1 MPIRM
6 RLEMLMTAALI
17 LLTVASAGFCVRFLI
32 ALNGE
37 LRRYRISYLLRM
49 NAQVLPEAETQPLD
63 RAA

>member
-17 LLTVASAGFCVRFLI
+17 LLTVASAGFCLRFLV
-32 ALNGE
+32 ALSGE
-37 LRRYRISYLLRM
+37 FRRYRISYLVRLKSHTLRE
-49 NAQVLPEAETQPLD
+49 NETQPFD